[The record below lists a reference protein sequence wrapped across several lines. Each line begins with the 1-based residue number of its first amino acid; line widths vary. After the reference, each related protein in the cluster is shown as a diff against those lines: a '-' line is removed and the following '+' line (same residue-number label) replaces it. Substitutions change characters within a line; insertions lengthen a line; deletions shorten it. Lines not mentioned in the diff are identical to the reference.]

1 MPASQ
6 ALFRPALRLI
16 AERLAPGWIAAA
28 SAAMRPFRDEA
39 PASALQWVPRV
50 EMKQGGG
57 VLLWRE
63 SAGPVDVNG
72 GSGNLFLDGRRIA
85 GQDAPSPADDL
96 TVYLGGKIVKREP
109 ALVLYHGA
117 EADLGAFAA
126 EVLPRLV
133 AMDRLGVPMETLLLV
148 TLNMGRQRFFQRA
161 LVDGIFRPRPV
172 ELLRR
177 ATAMR
182 TSRLNDVVFPASDPD
197 LGTEAAARI
206 KALYGP
212 YPARGPAVLLAGDL
226 MTAARQLEWIKAK
239 TGETGEIAIV
249 DTARMPL
256 GAMVRAIA
264 AAPRLYGTR
273 RLLRAGLLVPDPSR
287 QPIETGIEDSHA

>member
-1 MPASQ
+1 MSASQ

-16 AERLAPGWIAAA
+16 ADCLAPGWIATA
-28 SAAMRPFRDEA
+28 SAVVRPFHEEA
-39 PASALQWVPRV
+39 PANALLWHPRV
-50 EMKQGGG
+50 EMKQPGG

-85 GQDAPSPADDL
+85 GQEAPSPADDL
-96 TVYLGGKIVKREP
+96 TVYLGGRIVKREP

-117 EADLGAFAA
+117 DASLGAFAA
-126 EVLPRLV
+126 GILPRLA
-133 AMDRLGVPMETLLLV
+133 AMDRLGVPIETLLLV

-177 ATAMR
+177 STAMR
-182 TSRLNDVVFPASDPD
+182 TTRLSEITFPEGDPD
-197 LGTEAAARI
+197 LAKDGAERL

-212 YPARGPAVLLAGDL
+212 YPAGGPPVLIVENAG
-226 MTAARQLEWIKAK
+226 AAAPQLEWIKANA
-239 TGETGEIAIV
+239 GETGEIAVV
-249 DTARMPL
+249 DTARVPL
-256 GAMVRAIA
+256 GKIVRAIA
-264 AAPRLYGTR
+264 AAPALYGSR
-273 RLLRAGLLVPDPSR
+273 DLLRAGLLAPNPSR
-287 QPIETGIEDSHA
+287 RAIEIGL